1 MGATTAYVSVCRN
14 SYHYTY
20 VVRAALTGMGGVG
33 LPTSVCGVRAMSQW
47 CKSKRRVYK
56 IINPPA
62 RPAAAPTGAAPRT
75 GTAPPGAAAQEAQAA
90 RARGH

>member
-47 CKSKRRVYK
+47 WKSKRRVYK
-56 IINPPA
+56 IIN
-62 RPAAAPTGAAPRT
+62 APR
-75 GTAPPGAAAQEAQAA
+75 GVRPRAHALCDAPLRLGRTKLPQ
-90 RARGH
+90 RA